1 MKRATLKEVA
11 RLAGVSTATV
21 SNVLNETKFVSEEVK
36 EKVNSAIQEL
46 NYQTN
51 IVAKSLRVKESRIIG
66 LLISDIS
73 NPFFSILVRGIEDE
87 LAKSNYSLLLNNTDS
102 SVEKE
107 DKYLKMLIGK
117 RVDGLII
124 SSAGNTGDYFRSM
137 EKPGVPMVFLNRCP
151 DFLISDVIMTNN
163 IKGAYSA
170 TEHLIRHGYEKIA
183 IITGPTSIS
192 TGKDRLIGYKRA
204 LEDYSITESD
214 ELVKEGS
221 FNIESG
227 YEKMKELME
236 QDYKPDAVFISNNSM
251 TFGAYKYLKESG
263 HTVPDQVAV
272 IGYDDFDWAEI
283 VEPPITTVR
292 QPAYDLGVHAAKLI
306 LARIEKK
313 QVKREMLYMDPTLII
328 RRSCGCPESSP
339 GEKFN

>member
-1 MKRATLKEVA
+1 
-11 RLAGVSTATV
+11 
-21 SNVLNETKFVSEEVK
+21 
-36 EKVNSAIQEL
+36 
-46 NYQTN
+46 
-51 IVAKSLRVKESRIIG
+51 
-66 LLISDIS
+66 
-73 NPFFSILVRGIEDE
+73 
-87 LAKSNYSLLLNNTDS
+87 
-102 SVEKE
+102 
-107 DKYLKMLIGK
+107 
-117 RVDGLII
+117 
-124 SSAGNTGDYFRSM
+124 
-137 EKPGVPMVFLNRCP
+137 
-151 DFLISDVIMTNN
+151 MTNN

-204 LEDYSITESD
+204 LEDYSIAESD

-221 FNIESG
+221 FNVESG
-227 YEKMKELME
+227 YNEMKELME

-306 LARIEKK
+306 LARIIKK
-313 QVKREMLYMDPTLII
+313 QVKREMMYMDPTLII
-328 RRSCGCPESSP
+328 RRSCGCVEDSSESNRR
-339 GEKFN
+339 EKTN